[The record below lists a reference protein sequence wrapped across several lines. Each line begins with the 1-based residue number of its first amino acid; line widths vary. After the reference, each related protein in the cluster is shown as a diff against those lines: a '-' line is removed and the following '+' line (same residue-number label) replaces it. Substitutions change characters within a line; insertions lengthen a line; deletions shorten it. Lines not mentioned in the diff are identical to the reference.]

1 MLFRRKLRK
10 RKKVMIGSVETFRTS
25 FLFDLDER
33 FDPIS
38 DIYALDSG
46 TEAIF
51 PVRFLCAE
59 LPEDHIP
66 RSSAPK
72 YDIAVGL
79 RYDPDTEPEYEH
91 TRATEPIIMN
101 AACEGEDLYQWKIR
115 PRMVISETGLDDFI
129 ALQEKEPSMEFEVEY
144 LFFSKLLTGIYPI
157 EGYDY
162 PEGVTELLAKLNRS
176 VNPWI
181 KK

>member
-1 MLFRRKLRK
+1 
-10 RKKVMIGSVETFRTS
+10 MIGSVETFKTS
-25 FLFDLDER
+25 FEYDYEEKFT
-33 FDPIS
+33 PIT
-38 DIYALDSG
+38 DIYDLGDDES
-46 TEAIF
+46 EYIF
-51 PVRFLCAE
+51 PLVFFCEE
-59 LPEDHIP
+59 LPEGHIP

-72 YDIAVGL
+72 YDLSFSLKI
-79 RYDPDTEPEYEH
+79 DPEKEPELAELERNDPYLANFASNE
-91 TRATEPIIMN
+91 A
-101 AACEGEDLYQWKIR
+101 DLKKWKIR
-115 PRMVISETGLDDFI
+115 PKLALSETGINDLI

-162 PEGVTELLAKLNRS
+162 PEGVTELLAKLNAT